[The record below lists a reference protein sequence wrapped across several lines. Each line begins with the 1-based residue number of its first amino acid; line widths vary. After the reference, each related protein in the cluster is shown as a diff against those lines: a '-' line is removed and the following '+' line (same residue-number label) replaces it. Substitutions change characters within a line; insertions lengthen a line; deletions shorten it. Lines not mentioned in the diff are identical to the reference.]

1 MPERL
6 GQSEEHRRSVLRAL
20 LWITLVAGLVF
31 AAINFSRGLNA
42 LASLEVAYALFAGA
56 LLPII
61 GTTPHLWRWT
71 VAYLVPFFCIMEFA
85 LVLPNTSFTVFAWI
99 QTIPIISYLLLGQRG
114 GFWMSLVFISLGVVA
129 FNVRY
134 LTGDS
139 ALLQMVVVANI
150 GFSSLAMMVFSH
162 IYERSRVDN
171 ELRLIELA
179 GTDSLTG
186 LANRMRL
193 TEEFRRIR
201 SQVERNDQALSLVVL
216 DLDWFK
222 RLNDRYGHEVGDR
235 ALQHTAR
242 LLASRLRGSDLPC
255 RIGGEEF
262 ALLLPGASL
271 TQAAELADGLRA
283 QLAQAPLQVG
293 QEQVVITF
301 SAGVATL
308 GEDGDDLSALLRT
321 ADRRMYEAKHSGRD
335 QVVAAGQR
343 YPLGAELAG
352 STAASRAATAERAP
366 STDT

>member
-1 MPERL
+1 MDL
-6 GQSEEHRRSVLRAL
+6 ISVVAAL
-20 LWITLVAGLVF
+20 LAVL
-31 AAINFSRGLNA
+31 AA
-42 LASLEVAYALFAGA
+42 
-56 LLPII
+56 
-61 GTTPHLWRWT
+61 W
-71 VAYLVPFFCIMEFA
+71 
-85 LVLPNTSFTVFAWI
+85 
-99 QTIPIISYLLLGQRG
+99 YLLGRRG

-242 LLASRLRGSDLPC
+242 LLEARLRDSDLPC

-271 TQAAELADGLRA
+271 TQAADLADGLRA

-308 GEDGDDLSALLRT
+308 GEDGADLSALLRT

-352 STAASRAATAERAP
+352 STAASRAAAAP
-366 STDT
+366 SSDT

>member
-6 GQSEEHRRSVLRAL
+6 VQSEEHRRSVLRAL
-20 LWITLVAGLVF
+20 LWITLVAGMVF
-31 AAINFSRGLNA
+31 AVINFSRGLYV
-42 LASLEVAYALFAGA
+42 LAGLEVAYALFAGG
-56 LLPII
+56 LLTII
-61 GTTPHLWRWT
+61 GTTRHLWRWT
-71 VAYLVPFFCIMEFA
+71 VAYLVPFFCIMEYA

-99 QTIPIISYLLLGQRG
+99 QTIPIISYLLLGRRG
-114 GFWMSLVFISLGVVA
+114 GFWMSLVFIGLGVLA

-134 LTGDS
+134 LSGDT

-193 TEEFRRIR
+193 ADEFGRMR
-201 SQVERNDQALSLVVL
+201 SQVERSDQALSLVVL

-222 RLNDRYGHEVGDR
+222 RLNDRFGHEVGDR
-235 ALQHTAR
+235 ALKHTAK
-242 LLASRLRGSDLPC
+242 LLAARLRESDLAC

-262 ALLLPGASL
+262 ALLLPGATLS
-271 TQAAELADGLRA
+271 QAAELADGLRG
-283 QLAQAPLQVG
+283 QLAQAPLLVG
-293 QEQVVITF
+293 EEEVLITF

-308 GEDGDDLSALLRT
+308 GEDGADLSALLRT

-352 STAASRAATAERAP
+352 TAVTERLAAADKAAP
-366 STDT
+366 PEG

>member
-1 MPERL
+1 
-6 GQSEEHRRSVLRAL
+6 
-20 LWITLVAGLVF
+20 
-31 AAINFSRGLNA
+31 
-42 LASLEVAYALFAGA
+42 
-56 LLPII
+56 
-61 GTTPHLWRWT
+61 
-71 VAYLVPFFCIMEFA
+71 
-85 LVLPNTSFTVFAWI
+85 
-99 QTIPIISYLLLGQRG
+99 
-114 GFWMSLVFISLGVVA
+114 
-129 FNVRY
+129 
-134 LTGDS
+134 
-139 ALLQMVVVANI
+139 
-150 GFSSLAMMVFSH
+150 
-162 IYERSRVDN
+162 
-171 ELRLIELA
+171 
-179 GTDSLTG
+179 
-186 LANRMRL
+186 MRL

-242 LLASRLRGSDLPC
+242 LLEARLRDSDLPC

-271 TQAAELADGLRA
+271 TQAADLADGLRA
-283 QLAQAPLQVG
+283 QLAQTPLQVG

-308 GEDGDDLSALLRT
+308 GEDGADLSALLRT

-352 STAASRAATAERAP
+352 STAASRAAAAP